1 MLQHVI
7 GSALGGLVAWLVLVL
22 TNATSSP
29 QYVTAVVI
37 GAIASMLWPWVIG
50 LFLARR
56 VKQRREDQIQQEVDK
71 QINAQKGG

>member
-7 GSALGGLVAWLVLVL
+7 GSAIGGLVAWLVLVI
-22 TNATSSP
+22 TNANTSP

-56 VKQRREDQIQQEVDK
+56 IKQRRQDEIQKEVDK
-71 QINAQKGG
+71 QVNSQQ

>member
-7 GSALGGLVAWLVLVL
+7 GSAIGGLVAWLVLVL
-22 TNATSSP
+22 TNASSSP

-50 LFLARR
+50 IFLARR
-56 VKQRREDQIQQEVDK
+56 IKQRRQDEIQKEVDK
-71 QINAQKGG
+71 QVNQQQ

>member
-7 GSALGGLVAWLVLVL
+7 GSAIGGLVAWLVLVL
-22 TNATSSP
+22 TNASSSP

-56 VKQRREDQIQQEVDK
+56 IKQRRSDEIQKEVDK
-71 QINAQKGG
+71 QVNSQQ

>member
-1 MLQHVI
+1 M
-7 GSALGGLVAWLVLVL
+7 
-22 TNATSSP
+22 
-29 QYVTAVVI
+29 TAVVI

-56 VKQRREDQIQQEVDK
+56 VKQRRDDQIQAEVDK